1 MAKKLYVGS
10 LSYGTTDEGLKAHFS
25 QAGNVESAN
34 VVMDKMTGRSR
45 GFGFVQMATDE
56 EADKAIEMLNGKE
69 LDGRELMVNEARPMT
84 DRPPQRRGGFGGG
97 NRYGSRE
104 GFSGRREF

>member
-45 GFGFVQMATDE
+45 GFGFVQMTTDE
-56 EADKAIEMLNGKE
+56 EADKAIEMLTGKE
-69 LDGRELMVNEARPMT
+69 LDGRALTINEARPMT
-84 DRPPQRRGGFGGG
+84 DRPPQRRGGFGER
-97 NRYGSRE
+97 RYGSRE